1 MISLTENT
9 VVHTILLHADPRG
22 SGSSFI
28 DYGKCPIDDNSWS
41 DSELH
46 TLALSKLFA
55 FDYSNHGQFFWNFR
69 TELEPRWSYLE
80 ATKNGWIPEGPFT
93 KNTRSTFFKTCNAL
107 MNPPI
112 NCDDPVIYNGGLFGD
127 LFKIV
132 TSPSFLVLACMFIVV
147 AALYSLKYIGGI
159 GSKRKKNKI
168 NRSDYTTIPD
178 EVNSDVIHEI
188 EMRKTNVNDNPI
200 QYNATRRGD
209 AIEEM
214 VIDCVVLSEK
224 SGSSS

>member
-1 MISLTENT
+1 
-9 VVHTILLHADPRG
+9 
-22 SGSSFI
+22 
-28 DYGKCPIDDNSWS
+28 
-41 DSELH
+41 
-46 TLALSKLFA
+46 
-55 FDYSNHGQFFWNFR
+55 
-69 TELEPRWSYLE
+69 
-80 ATKNGWIPEGPFT
+80 
-93 KNTRSTFFKTCNAL
+93 

-200 QYNATRRGD
+200 QYDATRRGD
-209 AIEEM
+209 AVEEM